1 LIASGVLNGCGET
14 QTPLDHAANAE
25 RWVTSEFTPSTLS
38 RAQQL
43 EEMAW
48 FTEAALP
55 FRGAEI
61 SVVSE
66 TLTTH
71 EYESEI
77 LTRAFYEI
85 TGIRVT
91 HDLIQ
96 EGAVTVV
103 DIRDPDSFEM
113 GHLENAQ
120 QVTDD
125 DVEEFIRSSDFSQ
138 PLLVYCYHGIS
149 SQSAADYF
157 GEQGFQDV
165 YHLAGGFEAWR
176 SSGLPTHSN

>member
-1 LIASGVLNGCGET
+1 MYKAIEPAK
-14 QTPLDHAANAE
+14 A
-25 RWVTSEFTPSTLS
+25 
-38 RAQQL
+38 
-43 EEMAW
+43 
-48 FTEAALP
+48 
-55 FRGAEI
+55 
-61 SVVSE
+61 
-66 TLTTH
+66 
-71 EYESEI
+71 
-77 LTRAFYEI
+77 
-85 TGIRVT
+85 

-138 PLLVYCYHGIS
+138 PLLVYCYHGNS